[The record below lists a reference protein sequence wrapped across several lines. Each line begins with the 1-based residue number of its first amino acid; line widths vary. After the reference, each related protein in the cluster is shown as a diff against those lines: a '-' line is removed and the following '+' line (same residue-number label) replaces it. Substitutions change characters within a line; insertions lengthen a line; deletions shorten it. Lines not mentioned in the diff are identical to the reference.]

1 MSVKDWN
8 DLAEAF
14 NICPHP
20 LNGKILKTALAGTNP
35 YVYTDWENNVLFDQ
49 QGVPLGSNGGI
60 LKALSEVFGFSLN
73 ISIFNSNVI
82 WDNQTGKYVA
92 IPTLVCVR
100 LTKPNRLRTPVMEED
115 KSDACQMQ

>member
-1 MSVKDWN
+1 MGPSGGKKGKKLQKKALFGLKSV
-8 DLAEAF
+8 
-14 NICPHP
+14 I
-20 LNGKILKTALAGTNP
+20 NGKILKTALEGTNP

-82 WDNQTGKYVA
+82 WDNQTGQYVA
-92 IPTLVCVR
+92 IPTLVCVILLHVFYKVR
-100 LTKPNRLRTPVMEED
+100 KY
-115 KSDACQMQ
+115 A